1 MVSLFSQN
9 KLPKSKYPRNDILRK
24 HGVIPEK
31 PPSPTPLI
39 EEAILEGRRL
49 AYENRLEGKDLDELD
64 ELEDLEDENF
74 LEKYRQQRVQE
85 LASLTKKA
93 VHGTVYPISKPD
105 FVKEVTEASING
117 PVLVNLTSGLGT
129 NVESRILTELWRKA
143 AREYG
148 EVKFCEIRGDMAI
161 EGYPDRNCPTIL
173 VYDKGDIVKQ
183 VVTLVMMGGVK
194 IGMTEIDKLLID
206 IGAIKDNDMRVTK
219 RRKDKE
225 DEEEEKREHGGI
237 RSMQASAEDDDDDWD

>member
-1 MVSLFSQN
+1 MVSFFSEN
-9 KLPKSKYPRNDILRK
+9 KPPNSKYPRNDILRK

-64 ELEDLEDENF
+64 ELEDFEDENF

-194 IGMTEIDKLLID
+194 IGMAEIDRLLIE

>member
-1 MVSLFSQN
+1 
-9 KLPKSKYPRNDILRK
+9 
-24 HGVIPEK
+24 
-31 PPSPTPLI
+31 
-39 EEAILEGRRL
+39 
-49 AYENRLEGKDLDELD
+49 
-64 ELEDLEDENF
+64 
-74 LEKYRQQRVQE
+74 
-85 LASLTKKA
+85 
-93 VHGTVYPISKPD
+93 
-105 FVKEVTEASING
+105 VKEVTEASNNG

-194 IGMTEIDKLLID
+194 IGMTEIDRLLIE

-237 RSMQASAEDDDDDWD
+237 RSMQQASAEDDDDDWD

>member
-1 MVSLFSQN
+1 
-9 KLPKSKYPRNDILRK
+9 
-24 HGVIPEK
+24 
-31 PPSPTPLI
+31 
-39 EEAILEGRRL
+39 
-49 AYENRLEGKDLDELD
+49 
-64 ELEDLEDENF
+64 
-74 LEKYRQQRVQE
+74 
-85 LASLTKKA
+85 
-93 VHGTVYPISKPD
+93 
-105 FVKEVTEASING
+105 VKEVTEASING

-183 VVTLVMMGGVK
+183 VVTLVLMGGVK
-194 IGMTEIDKLLID
+194 IGMTEIDKLLIEV
-206 IGAIKDNDMRVTK
+206 GAIKDNDMRVTK

-225 DEEEEKREHGGI
+225 DEEEERREHGGI